1 MLANETTEHLMAKKP
16 ISELSSEELYE
27 LARQREEQE
36 AAAAQEAA
44 RAQIEALRQKRR
56 ELVARHRKELAA
68 LEAEIRG
75 LGGRTGGGRRRS
87 SSGAS
92 VTEQVLDIVSQAK
105 KVSTK
110 EIKAE
115 LENRG
120 VAANNLAQTLAYLK
134 RQGKVTSPARSI
146 YAPA

>member
-1 MLANETTEHLMAKKP
+1 MAKKT
-16 ISELSSEELYE
+16 LSDLSADELYE

-44 RAQIEALRQKRR
+44 REQIDALRQQRR
-56 ELVARHRKELAA
+56 EIVARHKKELSAID
-68 LEAEIRG
+68 AEIRK
-75 LGGRTGGGRRRS
+75 LGGRTGPGRRR
-87 SSGAS
+87 AS
-92 VTEQVLDIVSQAK
+92 AGVSVSDQVLEIVSKSK

-120 VAANNLAQTLAYLK
+120 VVANNLAQTLAYLK
-134 RQGKVTSPARSI
+134 RQGKVKSPARSI
-146 YAPA
+146 YSAA

>member
-1 MLANETTEHLMAKKP
+1 MAKKT
-16 ISELSSEELYE
+16 LSDLSADELYE

-44 RAQIEALRQKRR
+44 REQIDALRQQRR
-56 ELVARHRKELAA
+56 EIVARHKKELAA
-68 LEAEIRG
+68 IDAEIRK
-75 LGGRTGGGRRRS
+75 LGGRTGPGRRRA
-87 SSGAS
+87 SSGVS
-92 VTEQVLDIVSQAK
+92 VSDQVLEIVSKSK

-120 VAANNLAQTLAYLK
+120 VVANNLAQTLAYLK
-134 RQGKVTSPARSI
+134 RQGKVKSPARSI
-146 YAPA
+146 YSAA